1 MGVAVALP
9 QNIRFDNL
17 LSSVKGYL
25 TPDVVRST
33 SSMVG
38 ESESA
43 TRQAMHGGVSSV
55 FAGLTNLASTPDGAS
70 TLGNLSRE
78 PAFGSILNNISSVFS
93 GGSATSSMMSAG
105 QGLLG
110 KIFGDRSNQ
119 VADAVARSSGVSSSS
134 AGKIMSL
141 LAPLTM
147 GVLGKQ
153 VLAGGLS
160 NTGLASML
168 IQQKDEIAAAAP
180 SGLGQVLG
188 SGKGPIPV
196 APRVSPSAEVHAPE
210 RARTEVREP
219 ERPAAGS
226 RWLPLLLIAVAVLG
240 LLWFFSGRARRAGE
254 QAVQTTQTAL
264 SSITLPGGL
273 NISVPEGS
281 INYNLARFLADGSQ
295 TAPKTF
301 VFDHL
306 NFQTGST
313 QLTTE
318 SGATV
323 TNLAQILKAY
333 PNARV
338 QLIGHTDNTG
348 PAEANQKLSLDR
360 ADAVKQMLVNDGV
373 AGDRIST
380 AGYGQDRP
388 IGPNDSEE
396 GRAKNRRI
404 ELIVTQK

>member
-210 RARTEVREP
+210 RARTEVREQ

>member
-1 MGVAVALP
+1 MALP

-25 TPDVVRST
+25 TPDVVRRT
-33 SSMVG
+33 SSMIG

-55 FAGLTNLASTPDGAS
+55 FAGLANLASSPEGAS
-70 TLGNLSRE
+70 TLGSLSRE
-78 PAFGSILNNISSVFS
+78 PSFGSILNNISSVFS

-119 VADAVARSSGVSSSS
+119 VADVVARSSGVSSSS

-147 GVLGKQ
+147 GVLGRQ
-153 VLAGGLS
+153 ALARGLS
-160 NTGLASML
+160 NTGLANML
-168 IQQKDEIAAAAP
+168 IEQKDEIAAAAP
-180 SGLGQVLG
+180 AGLSSILG
-188 SGKGPIPV
+188 FKQAPSPVGIHV
-196 APRVSPSAEVHAPE
+196 APDTAVYRAP
-210 RARTEVREP
+210 AATREP
-219 ERPAAGS
+219 GRPAAGA
-226 RWLPLLLIAVAVLG
+226 RWLPLLLIALAVLG
-240 LLWFFSGRARRAGE
+240 LLWFFSGQARRAGE
-254 QAVQTTQTAL
+254 RAVQTTKAAM
-264 SSITLPGGL
+264 SSITLPGGAS
-273 NISVPEGS
+273 ISVPEGS

-295 TAPKTF
+295 TAPRTF
-301 VFDHL
+301 VFDNL
-306 NFQTGST
+306 NFETGST
-313 QLTTE
+313 KLTAA
-318 SGATV
+318 SGSTV

-333 PNARV
+333 PNAYV

-348 PAEANQKLSLDR
+348 TAEANQKLSLDR

-373 AGDRIST
+373 ASDKIST
-380 AGYGQDRP
+380 AGYGQEQP
-388 IGPNDSEE
+388 ISSNDTEE

-404 ELIVTQK
+404 ELTVTQK

>member
-33 SSMVG
+33 SSMIG

-153 VLAGGLS
+153 VLAGGIS

-188 SGKGPIPV
+188 MGKGPIPV
-196 APRVSPSAEVHAPE
+196 APRVSPAAEVYAPE

-226 RWLPLLLIAVAVLG
+226 RWVPLLLIAVAVLG

-254 QAVQTTQTAL
+254 QAVQTTKSAL
-264 SSITLPGGL
+264 SSITLPGGVSL
-273 NISVPEGS
+273 SVPEGS

-313 QLTTE
+313 QLTPE

-348 PAEANQKLSLDR
+348 TAEANQKLSLDR
-360 ADAVKQMLVNDGV
+360 ADAVKQMLVNGGV

-404 ELIVTQK
+404 ELMVTQK